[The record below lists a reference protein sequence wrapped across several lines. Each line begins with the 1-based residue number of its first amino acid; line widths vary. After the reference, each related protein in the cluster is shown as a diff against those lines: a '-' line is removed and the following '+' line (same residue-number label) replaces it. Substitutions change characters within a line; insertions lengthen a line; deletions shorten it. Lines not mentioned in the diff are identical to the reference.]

1 VTFHQRLNLL
11 CKQKGTSISALLS
24 EFGMSSG
31 NTTSWKNGVTPKI
44 DVVIKFAERLDVTTD
59 YLLGKSPYKHGDEP
73 SKIVPE
79 RILTSIK
86 VFDAA
91 VSAGVGEWL
100 EEGYD
105 YEWAEFENVPQGAD
119 FALSVRGD
127 SMEPMYSDGD
137 IIFIKKNVLVESG
150 QIGVFNLNGDGYL
163 KQLQGNRLV
172 SLNTVYAPI
181 VVNDY
186 DDFYVFGRV
195 VGRQARC
202 NKKEERI

>member
-1 VTFHQRLNLL
+1 MFSEIFEKLL
-11 CKQKGTSISALLS
+11 KTHNTNRNKVSVATGI
-24 EFGMSSG
+24 SSG
-31 NTTSWKNGVTPKI
+31 LLYAYSKGDKTPAAGNLQKLA
-44 DVVIKFAERLDVTTD
+44 DYFNVTTD

-91 VSAGVGEWL
+91 VSAGIGEWL

-105 YEWAEFENVPQGAD
+105 YEWSEFENVPKGAD

-127 SMEPMYSDGD
+127 SMEPMYSEGD

-172 SLNTVYAPI
+172 SLNTAYAPI

-195 VGRQARC
+195 VGKTSPLQ
-202 NKKEERI
+202 